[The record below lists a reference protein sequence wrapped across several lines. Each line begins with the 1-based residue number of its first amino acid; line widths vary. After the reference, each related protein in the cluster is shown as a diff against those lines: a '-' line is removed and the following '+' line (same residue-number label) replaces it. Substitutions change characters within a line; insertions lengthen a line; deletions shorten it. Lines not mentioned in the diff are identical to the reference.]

1 MKLIFKMPIKYKV
14 SSDKNGIFKACLVE
28 GMIKL
33 APIAVAGCG
42 LHYFVLARF
51 GSIWV
56 VANFRIAERF
66 KYLIFTAK
74 KIRTMVRIVKKRNS
88 FIFSSL
94 QPRTKYLRKNLV
106 FMWNSALWE
115 KFYLCY
121 DLFVLTKFS
130 FREEDWK
137 LGYNSMKFQHY
148 ELS

>member
-1 MKLIFKMPIKYKV
+1 MPGCGY
-14 SSDKNGIFKACLVE
+14 DK
-28 GMIKL
+28 IKL
-33 APIAVAGCG
+33 VLITVAGCG

-51 GSIWV
+51 GSIWA
-56 VANFRIAERF
+56 VANFTIAERF

-74 KIRTMVRIVKKRNS
+74 KIRTMERIVKKQNN
-88 FIFSSL
+88 FIFSPL
-94 QPRTKYLRKNLV
+94 QPQTKYLRKILV

-121 DLFVLTKFS
+121 DLLVLTKFS

-137 LGYNSMKFQHY
+137 LGYNFMKFRHY